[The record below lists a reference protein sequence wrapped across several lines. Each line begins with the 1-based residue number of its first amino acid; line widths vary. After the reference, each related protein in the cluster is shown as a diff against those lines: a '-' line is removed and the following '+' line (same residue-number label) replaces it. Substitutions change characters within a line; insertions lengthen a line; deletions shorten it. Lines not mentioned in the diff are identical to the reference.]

1 MTKSMQGRLFSFALL
16 LFLSAPALAGKHAA
30 RGEAPIPAPAFKLP
44 TLDGVVSLDSLRGKV
59 VYVDFWAS
67 WCGPCRQSFPWM
79 KSLHER
85 YAGKGLVIVAINLD
99 KDRGAAA
106 GVLEKY
112 PAPFV
117 VAFDPSGKTAKAIKV
132 WGMPTS
138 YIVGPTGAILA
149 THPGF
154 DPKHTAEIESQ
165 IQQAFLQ

>member
-1 MTKSMQGRLFSFALL
+1 MMKSIPRLFASLVLL
-16 LFLSAPALAGKHAA
+16 LCLATPAHAGKPAPRA
-30 RGEAPIPAPAFKLP
+30 PAPIPAPAFDLP
-44 TLDGVVSLDSLRGKV
+44 TSGGTVSLDSLRGKV

-79 KSLHER
+79 KSLYER
-85 YAGKGLVIVAINLD
+85 YADKGLVIVAINLD
-99 KDRGAAA
+99 KDRDAAESF
-106 GVLEKY
+106 LEKY

-117 VAFDPSGKTAKAIKV
+117 VAFDPSGKTAKAFKV

-154 DPKHTAEIESQ
+154 DPKHTALIESQ
-165 IQQAFLQ
+165 IQQAFIQ

>member
-1 MTKSMQGRLFSFALL
+1 MKPRLPTIAALL
-16 LFLSAPALAGKHAA
+16 LAAFLAAPLTHAA
-30 RGEAPIPAPAFKLP
+30 DAGQPAPAFALP
-44 TLDGVVSLDSLRGKV
+44 TAKGDTVALDQLRGKV

-79 KSLHER
+79 KSLYER
-85 YAGKGLVIVAINLD
+85 YADKGLVIVAINLD
-99 KDRGAAA
+99 KDRDAAESF
-106 GVLEKY
+106 LEKY

-117 VAFDPSGKTAKAIKV
+117 VAFDPSGKTAKAFKV

-154 DPKHTAEIESQ
+154 DPKHTALIESQ
-165 IQQAFLQ
+165 IQQAFIQ